1 MWVINLFCAAFVLQV
16 IFSVLVGSLY
26 EDLRKTQEITLI
38 PLSLGYTLIP
48 PSLEINVARTIYS
61 HMKFSTHTNRIV

>member
-1 MWVINLFCAAFVLQV
+1 MWVINLFRATFVLQV

-26 EDLRKTQEITLI
+26 EDLRKTQEI
-38 PLSLGYTLIP
+38 TLIP

>member
-1 MWVINLFCAAFVLQV
+1 MWVINLFRAAFVLQV

-38 PLSLGYTLIP
+38 P

-61 HMKFSTHTNRIV
+61 HMKFSTNRIV